1 MSRSDGPSRPYFQ
14 NKKQAGR
21 MEHALRDFARTR
33 LGAHFTGVA
42 VRNAEKSIY
51 NWAVQSTRAQNDVA
65 SWENHLFRWRYK
77 QKVVGLV
84 NELGRAPMAA
94 VDLAVTGDRVKLEIK
109 VMPQLVRRLQVKELD
124 MKNLAKYPADVLWPD
139 GPMARAAFELK
150 SRDLQ
155 MEAAK
160 AKEEDYSGL
169 FKCGKCK
176 GVKTTYYQMQTRSA
190 DEPMTTY
197 VTCKTCGN
205 RWKC

>member
-1 MSRSDGPSRPYFQ
+1 
-14 NKKQAGR
+14 

-139 GPMARAAFELK
+139 GPMARTAFELK

-160 AKEEDYSGL
+160 AKEEDYSGM
-169 FKCGKCK
+169 FTCK
-176 GVKTTYYQMQTRSA
+176 RCRKAKVTYTQAQTRSA
-190 DEPMTTY
+190 DEPMTTFF
-197 VTCKTCGN
+197 CCLECGN
-205 RWKC
+205 RWKG

>member
-1 MSRSDGPSRPYFQ
+1 
-14 NKKQAGR
+14 

-84 NELGRAPMAA
+84 TELGRAPMAA

-139 GPMARAAFELK
+139 GPMARTAFALK

-160 AKEEDYSGL
+160 AKEEDYSGM
-169 FKCGKCK
+169 FTCK
-176 GVKTTYYQMQTRSA
+176 RCRKAKVTYTQAQTRSA
-190 DEPMTTY
+190 DEPSTFLLCLLLSTF
-197 VTCKTCGN
+197 VLT
-205 RWKC
+205 RRFSDDILLLP

>member
-1 MSRSDGPSRPYFQ
+1 
-14 NKKQAGR
+14 

-33 LGAHFTGVA
+33 LGTHFSGVA

-51 NWAVQSTRAQNDVA
+51 NWAVQTTRAQNDVA

-77 QKVVGLV
+77 QKVVGLLT
-84 NELGRAPMAA
+84 ELGRAPMAA
-94 VDLAVTGDRVKLEIK
+94 ADLTVTGDRVALEIK
-109 VMPQLVRRLQVKELD
+109 VLPQLVRRLQVKELD
-124 MKNLAKYPADVLWPD
+124 MKNLAKYPADVLWPE
-139 GPMARAAFELK
+139 GPAAKAAFELK

-155 MEAAK
+155 MEASR